1 MMKKAAAAALKYAGG
16 KMAKNAAKKGKKGVE
31 RLKAAGRKIAG
42 RKPAKK
48 AQEPLENPGYQEGG
62 ASFDIFGGPSRKVPK
77 KQPEFH
83 RPRVKIRG
91 SVVTF
96 AKRSPYKERVEIAN
110 PSARVVVAPLRVVL
124 DRSEVQDFLIGGR
137 WPSDELVRKIM
148 AQANKR
154 AGWDHVEAVDG
165 KGRHLFDLIP

>member
-16 KMAKNAAKKGKKGVE
+16 KMAKNAATKGKKGVE

-124 DRSEVQDFLIGGR
+124 DASEVRTLEDGR
-137 WPSDELVRKIM
+137 WPSDAMVRKIL
-148 AQANKR
+148 AQADKR
-154 AGWDHVEAVDG
+154 RGWDHVEAVD
-165 KGRHLFDLIP
+165 KNGRHLFDLIP